1 MGRTEIVVEEIVPQK
16 SGGGGR
22 RGQTSLAQWGGRGGG
37 QKSQG
42 SEENGLHDGRIDW
55 DRYFFCFL
63 DFSASN
69 YF

>member
-42 SEENGLHDGRIDW
+42 SEENGLHVGNDW
-55 DRYFFCFL
+55 DRFICFL
-63 DFSASN
+63 DFQPAKLCST
-69 YF
+69 